1 MKNPL
6 NKARI
11 PENKAHEPIGKT
23 AGPVL
28 TNPDL
33 QKIVDLA
40 AEVQQTDPETLEG
53 IKKGLAQAQAAQEAA
68 AKAKEEAE
76 TETEFNKACDD
87 AIRAREKESFFRR
100 LLNKYRY
107 TPRMNDE
114 EYDAAVDSV
123 AAVVNEA
130 AEEYRAAAEKHVA
143 ALIQARQDY
152 IQTITEADRAL
163 SALDDAANVLQVR
176 FRYREMNYTGMA
188 PQLIDDPNEWRKHAT
203 RYNDSQKRAGVNLVM
218 VEPSEHGFAK
228 YNEVIRE
235 AWYLAVRLTG
245 KREEE

>member
-11 PENKAHEPIGKT
+11 PENKANEPRT
-23 AGPVL
+23 AAGPVL
-28 TNPDL
+28 MDPSL
-33 QKIVDLA
+33 QKVMDLA
-40 AEVQQTDPETLEG
+40 AGIKQTDPEKLEG
-53 IKKGLAQAQAAQEAA
+53 IRNGLTQARAAQEAA
-68 AKAKEEAE
+68 AQAKKEAE
-76 TETEFNKACDD
+76 TEAEFNKACDD
-87 AIRAREKESFFRR
+87 AIRAREKEEFFLR
-100 LLNKYRY
+100 LLEKYRY

-114 EYDAAVDSV
+114 EYDATVDSV

-143 ALIQARQDY
+143 ALIQARRDY

-176 FRYREMNYTGMA
+176 FRYREMTYTGMA

-203 RYNDSQKRAGVNLVM
+203 RYNDQKCAGVNLVM
-218 VEPSEHGFAK
+218 VEPSEKGFAK
-228 YNEVIRE
+228 YNEVIHA
-235 AWYLAVRLTG
+235 AWYLAVKLTG